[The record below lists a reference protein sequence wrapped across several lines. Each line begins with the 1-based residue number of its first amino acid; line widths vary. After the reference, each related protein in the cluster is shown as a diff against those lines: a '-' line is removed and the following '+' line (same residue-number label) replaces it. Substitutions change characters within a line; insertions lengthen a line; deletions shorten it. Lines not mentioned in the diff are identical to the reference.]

1 MLEVGTD
8 DPRDQAEYSDI
19 DLRATPEGYVHRD
32 GAPYPRR
39 EG

>member
-8 DPRDQAEYSDI
+8 DPRDQAEYPDI